1 MDLSLSVEQEML
13 RENVGRYCRDRLER
27 KNLQQNDVA
36 FSREH
41 WTAFANMDWLG
52 VLIPEEVGGVNGS
65 IIDACIILEEFG
77 RYLVVQ
83 PYLPCAVLAARTIER
98 ATNTEQRSALLGPM
112 IRGELIVSLAHT
124 ELAARGDT
132 ACVETM
138 AHRHSSGA
146 YVLHGKKTLA
156 LAGPI
161 ADKFAVSA
169 RLASEN
175 GAHGGIA
182 VFLVDQNAH
191 GMRRR
196 DYYTID
202 GRCASDLTLEEV
214 KVGEDALLI
223 TEELGLLA
231 IEEAIDFAIIGLCAE
246 AVGAMDKI
254 IKVTA
259 EYLKTRR
266 AYGSTLNK
274 FQALQHRLADMMVEL
289 ELSRSMLYCAFAA
302 FSGSNLAERRRVVSS
317 AKALI
322 GRSAKF
328 VAANGVQLHGAQG
341 MVDDYLIGQHFK
353 QLTVIEAIFGCS
365 DFHWEQCALSSGE
378 GSFSADR
385 T

>member
-1 MDLSLSVEQEML
+1 MDLSFSPEQEML

-27 KNLQQNDVA
+27 NSLQQNDVA

-41 WTAFANMDWLG
+41 WTAFADMDWLG
-52 VLIPEEVGGVNGS
+52 VLMPEEVGGVNGS

-77 RYLVVQ
+77 RHLVVQ
-83 PYLPCAVLAARTIER
+83 PYLPCAVLAALTIER
-98 ATNTEQRSALLGPM
+98 ATNTAQRGALLGPM
-112 IRGELIVSLAHT
+112 IRGNLIVSLAHT

-132 ACVETM
+132 ACVETV
-138 AHRHSSGA
+138 AHRHSSGE
-146 YVLHGKKTLA
+146 YVLHGKKTLV

-175 GAHGGIA
+175 GGRGGVA
-182 VFLVDQNAH
+182 VFLVDRDAP

-196 DYYTID
+196 DYHTID
-202 GRCASDLTLEEV
+202 GRCAADLTLEEV
-214 KVGEDALLI
+214 KVGAAALLI

-231 IEEAIDFAIIGLCAE
+231 IEEAMDFAIIGLCAE

-266 AYGSTLNK
+266 AYGSTLNT
-274 FQALQHRLADMMVEL
+274 FQALQHRIADMMVEL
-289 ELSRSMLYCAFAA
+289 EMSRSMLYRAFAA
-302 FSGSNLAERRRVVSS
+302 FSGSNIEERRRVVSS

-328 VAANGVQLHGAQG
+328 VAANGIQLHGAQG
-341 MVDDYLIGQHFK
+341 MVDDYMIGQHFK
-353 QLTVIEAIFGCS
+353 QLTVIEGVFGCS
-365 DFHWEQCALSSGE
+365 DFHWEQCALRSRE
-378 GSFSADR
+378 ESFSADR

>member
-1 MDLSLSVEQEML
+1 MDLSFSVEQKML
-13 RENVGRYCRDRLER
+13 GENVGRYCRDRLER
-27 KNLQQNDVA
+27 KSLQQKDVA

-41 WTAFANMDWLG
+41 WTVFAKMDWLG
-52 VLIPEEVGGVNGS
+52 VLMPEEVGGVNGS

-77 RYLVVQ
+77 RHLVVQ
-83 PYLPCAVLAARTIER
+83 PYLPCAVLAALTIER
-98 ATNTEQRSALLGPM
+98 ATNTTQRGALLGPM
-112 IRGELIVSLAHT
+112 IRGEIIVSLAHT

-132 ACVETM
+132 ACVETV
-138 AHRHSSGA
+138 ARRHSSGE
-146 YVLHGKKTLA
+146 YVLHGEKTLV

-175 GAHGGIA
+175 GALGRTA
-182 VFLVDQNAH
+182 VFLVDRNAP

-196 DYYTID
+196 DYHMID
-202 GRCASDLTLEEV
+202 GRCAADLTLEDV
-214 KVGEDALLI
+214 KVGKDALLI
-223 TEELGLLA
+223 SEEHGLFA

-246 AVGAMDKI
+246 AIGAMDEV

-266 AYGSTLNK
+266 AYGSTLNM

-302 FSGSNLAERRRVVSS
+302 FSGSSRVERRRSVSS

-328 VAANGVQLHGAQG
+328 VAANGIQLHGAQG
-341 MVDDYLIGQHFK
+341 MVDDYVIGQHFK
-353 QLTVIEAIFGCS
+353 QLTVIEALFGCS
-365 DFHWEQCALSSGE
+365 DFHWEQCALRLGE
-378 GSFSADR
+378 GSFLADR

>member
-1 MDLSLSVEQEML
+1 MDLSFSAEQEML

-27 KNLQQNDVA
+27 NRLQQDDVA

-52 VLIPEEVGGVNGS
+52 VLMPEEVGGVNGS
-65 IIDACIILEEFG
+65 VIDACIILEEFG
-77 RYLVVQ
+77 RHLVIQ
-83 PYLPCAVLAARTIER
+83 PYLPCAVLAALTIER
-98 ATNTEQRSALLGPM
+98 ATNTAQRGALLGPM

-132 ACVETM
+132 ACVETV
-138 AHRHSSGA
+138 AHRHSSGE
-146 YVLHGKKTLA
+146 YVLQGKKTLA

-175 GAHGGIA
+175 GERGGIA
-182 VFLVDQNAH
+182 VFLVDRNAA
-191 GMRRR
+191 GMRCR
-196 DYYTID
+196 DYHTID
-202 GRCASDLTLEEV
+202 DRCASDLTLEEV
-214 KVGEDALLI
+214 KVGKEALLI
-223 TEELGLLA
+223 TEDLGLLA
-231 IEEAIDFAIIGLCAE
+231 IEEATDFAIIGLCAE

-266 AYGSTLNK
+266 AYGSTLNT

-302 FSGSNLAERRRVVSS
+302 FSGSNLVERRRIVSS

-328 VAANGVQLHGAQG
+328 VAANGIQLHGAQG

-353 QLTVIEAIFGCS
+353 QLTVIEAILGCS
-365 DFHWEQCALSSGE
+365 DFHWERCALLSGE
-378 GSFSADR
+378 ESFSVN
-385 T
+385 

>member
-1 MDLSLSVEQEML
+1 MDLSFSVEQEML

-27 KNLQQNDVA
+27 KSLQQSEVA

-52 VLIPEEVGGVNGS
+52 VLIPEEMGGVNGS

-77 RYLVVQ
+77 RHLVVQ

-98 ATNTEQRSALLGPM
+98 ATNTEQRGALLGPM

-132 ACVETM
+132 ACVDTV
-138 AHRHSSGA
+138 AHRHSGGA
-146 YVLHGKKTLA
+146 YVLHGEKTLA

-175 GAHGGIA
+175 GAHGRIA
-182 VFLVDQNAH
+182 VFLVDRNAP

-196 DYYTID
+196 DYHTID
-202 GRCASDLTLEEV
+202 GRCAADLTLEEV

-223 TEELGLLA
+223 TEEQGLLA

-302 FSGSNLAERRRVVSS
+302 FSSPNLVERRRVVSS

-322 GRSAKF
+322 GRNAKF
-328 VAANGVQLHGAQG
+328 VAANGIQLHGAQG

-365 DFHWEQCALSSGE
+365 DFHWEQCALHLGE
-378 GSFSADR
+378 ESFSAGR

>member
-1 MDLSLSVEQEML
+1 MDLSFSAEQKML
-13 RENVGRYCRDRLER
+13 RENVGRYCRDRLVR
-27 KNLQQNDVA
+27 NSLQQDDVA

-52 VLIPEEVGGVNGS
+52 VLMPEDVGGINGS

-77 RYLVVQ
+77 RHLVVQ
-83 PYLPCAVLAARTIER
+83 PYLPCAVLAGLTIER
-98 ATNTEQRSALLGPM
+98 ATNSTQRGALLGSM

-124 ELAARGDT
+124 ELTARGDT

-138 AHRHSSGA
+138 AQRGSSGE
-146 YVLHGKKTLA
+146 YLLTGKKTLV

-161 ADKFAVSA
+161 ADKFMVSA
-169 RLASEN
+169 RLASE
-175 GAHGGIA
+175 HGGRGGVA
-182 VFLVDQNAH
+182 VFLVDRNAP
-191 GMRRR
+191 GICRR
-196 DYYTID
+196 DYHLID
-202 GRCASDLTLEEV
+202 GRCAADLTLEEV
-214 KVGEDALLI
+214 KVDKDALLI
-223 TEELGLLA
+223 TGEQGLLA

-246 AVGAMDKI
+246 AVGAMDDI

-266 AYGSTLNK
+266 AYGSTLNT
-274 FQALQHRLADMMVEL
+274 FQALQHRLADMLVEL

-302 FSGSNLAERRRVVSS
+302 FSGSNLVERRRVVSS

-328 VAANGVQLHGAQG
+328 VAANGIQLHGAQG

-353 QLTVIEAIFGCS
+353 QLTVIEAVFGCS
-365 DFHWEQCALSSGE
+365 DLHWEQCTLHLGE
-378 GSFSADR
+378 GLFSADR

>member
-1 MDLSLSVEQEML
+1 MDLSFSVEQQML
-13 RENVGRYCRDRLER
+13 RENVGRYCRDRLDR
-27 KNLQQNDVA
+27 KNLHQNDVA

-52 VLIPEEVGGVNGS
+52 VLIPEEVGGVSGS

-83 PYLPCAVLAARTIER
+83 PYLPCAVLAARTIEM
-98 ATNTEQRSALLGPM
+98 ATNTEQRGALLGP
-112 IRGELIVSLAHT
+112 IARGELIVSLAHT
-124 ELAARGDT
+124 ESAARGDT
-132 ACVETM
+132 ACVETV
-138 AHRHSSGA
+138 AHRHSSGD

-169 RLASEN
+169 RLAPEN
-175 GAHGGIA
+175 GAHGRIA
-182 VFLVDQNAH
+182 VFLVDRNAL

-196 DYYTID
+196 DYQMID
-202 GRCASDLTLEEV
+202 GRCAADLTLEEV
-214 KVGEDALLI
+214 KVSKDALLI
-223 TEELGLLA
+223 SEEQSLLA

-246 AVGAMDKI
+246 AVGAMDEI

-302 FSGSNLAERRRVVSS
+302 FSGSSLVGRRRSVSS

-328 VAANGVQLHGAQG
+328 VAANGIQLHGAQG
-341 MVDDYLIGQHFK
+341 MVDDYVIGQHFK

-365 DFHWEQCALSSGE
+365 DFHWEQCALRLGE
-378 GSFSADR
+378 ESFSADQ

>member
-1 MDLSLSVEQEML
+1 MDLSFSAEQEML
-13 RENVGRYCRDRLER
+13 RGNVGRYCRDRLER
-27 KNLQQNDVA
+27 NSLQQNDVA

-41 WTAFANMDWLG
+41 WTAFADMDWLG
-52 VLIPEEVGGVNGS
+52 VLLPEEVGGVNGS

-77 RYLVVQ
+77 RHLVVQ
-83 PYLPCAVLAARTIER
+83 PYLPCAVLAALTIER
-98 ATNTEQRSALLGPM
+98 ATNAAQRAALLRPM

-132 ACVETM
+132 ACVETV
-138 AHRHSSGA
+138 AHRHSSGE
-146 YVLHGKKTLA
+146 YVLHGKKTLV

-169 RLASEN
+169 RLANEN
-175 GAHGGIA
+175 GGEGGMA
-182 VFLVDQNAH
+182 VFLVDRNAP
-191 GMRRR
+191 GMSRR
-196 DYYTID
+196 DYPTID
-202 GRCASDLTLEEV
+202 GRCAADLTLEEV
-214 KVGEDALLI
+214 KVDKDALLI
-223 TEELGLLA
+223 TEEFGLPA
-231 IEEAIDFAIIGLCAE
+231 IEEATDFAVTGLCAE
-246 AVGAMDKI
+246 AVGAMDKV

-266 AYGSTLNK
+266 AYGSTLNT

-289 ELSRSMLYCAFAA
+289 EMSRSMLYCAFAA

-328 VAANGVQLHGAQG
+328 VAANGIQLHGAQG
-341 MVDDYLIGQHFK
+341 MVDDYMIGQHFK

-365 DFHWEQCALSSGE
+365 DFHWERCALRSGE
-378 GSFSADR
+378 GSFSVDR

>member
-1 MDLSLSVEQEML
+1 MDLSFSVEQEML
-13 RENVGRYCRDRLER
+13 RKNVGHYCRDRLVR
-27 KNLQQNDVA
+27 KSLQQNDVA

-83 PYLPCAVLAARTIER
+83 PYLPCAVLAARTVER
-98 ATNTEQRSALLGPM
+98 ATNSEQRDALLGPM

-124 ELAARGDT
+124 EFAARGDT
-132 ACVETM
+132 ACVETV

-146 YVLHGKKTLA
+146 YVLHGKKTLV

-169 RLASEN
+169 RLVSEN
-175 GAHGGIA
+175 GAHGGVA
-182 VFLVDQNAH
+182 VFLVDRNAP
-191 GMRRR
+191 GVRRR
-196 DYYTID
+196 DYHTID
-202 GRCASDLTLEEV
+202 GRCAADLTLEEV
-214 KVGEDALLI
+214 KVGIDALLI

-231 IEEAIDFAIIGLCAE
+231 IEESIDFAIIGLCAE
-246 AVGAMDKI
+246 AVGAMDNI

-266 AYGSTLNK
+266 AYGSTLNT

-289 ELSRSMLYCAFAA
+289 ELSRSMLYCAFSA
-302 FSGSNLAERRRVVSS
+302 FSGSNPVERRRAVSS

-322 GRSAKF
+322 GRGAKF
-328 VAANGVQLHGAQG
+328 VAANGIQLHGAQG
-341 MVDDYLIGQHFK
+341 MVDDYVVGQHFK

-365 DFHWEQCALSSGE
+365 DFHWERCAMLS
-378 GSFSADR
+378 GSLHQN
-385 T
+385 

>member
-1 MDLSLSVEQEML
+1 
-13 RENVGRYCRDRLER
+13 
-27 KNLQQNDVA
+27 
-36 FSREH
+36 
-41 WTAFANMDWLG
+41 MDWLG
-52 VLIPEEVGGVNGS
+52 VLSPEEVGGVNGS

-77 RYLVVQ
+77 RHLVVQ
-83 PYLPCAVLAARTIER
+83 PYLPCAVLAAPTIER
-98 ATNTEQRSALLGPM
+98 ATNTAQRRALLEPM

-124 ELAARGDT
+124 ESAARGDA
-132 ACVETM
+132 ACVETV
-138 AHRHSSGA
+138 AHRRPSGE
-146 YVLHGKKTLA
+146 YVLHGEKTLV

-161 ADKFAVSA
+161 ADQFAVSA
-169 RLASEN
+169 RLADGN
-175 GAHGGIA
+175 GGIA
-182 VFLVDQNAH
+182 VFLADRNAP

-214 KVGEDALLI
+214 RIGEDAVLI
-223 TEELGLLA
+223 TEDLGLPA
-231 IEEAIDFAIIGLCAE
+231 IEEAIDFALLGLCAE
-246 AVGAMDKI
+246 AVGAMDRI

-266 AYGSTLNK
+266 AYGSTLNT
-274 FQALQHRLADMMVEL
+274 FQALQHRLADMLVEL

-302 FSGSNLAERRRVVSS
+302 FSSSNPAERRRTVSS

-328 VAANGVQLHGAQG
+328 VAANGIQLHGAQG
-341 MVDDYLIGQHFK
+341 MVDDYVIGQHFK

-365 DFHWEQCALSSGE
+365 DFHWERCASYAGE
-378 GSFSADR
+378 DSLSADR